1 MTSLEVGGHDG
12 NNGENGGKYGGKCKD
27 RRRSNTRFS
36 LNI

>member
-1 MTSLEVGGHDG
+1 MTSMEVGGRDG
-12 NNGENGGKYGGKCKD
+12 NNGENGGNMEENVKD